1 MTGDKSPDNNLSD
14 SLSSNNSD
22 QSSKKKPFA
31 NEPDIMALKDDV

>member
-14 SLSSNNSD
+14 SISSNNS
-22 QSSKKKPFA
+22 QKSTKNKPVT